1 MRANKSPL
9 MAACVLS
16 LTLLTGCESMPKSM
30 AELPFADKLGVAAPS
45 DPMAALKPP
54 APRTWPDAAQ
64 DVLNQRARGFGLV
77 NAPELNRYLNG
88 LYARLKT
95 QAGVP
100 EWPGSVHILA
110 SNAMQAYATAPGNLY
125 VDLAW
130 LTSVQSEDEIV
141 AVLAHEF
148 GHVYLDFHELEG
160 KVAGADSATGLLA
173 IGMTLAKG
181 TAQVTGWSDVDSL
194 MATYQLGRSL
204 ATSVYS
210 RSQESAAD
218 SFGLHLSLKL
228 GYSYEHG
235 MKAFLERQAS
245 WEEAGAERIKA
256 QHASLIQAQREQIKR
271 DTLQKSPPANNA
283 LSQSLAQTQ
292 GELNAGLGQVF
303 QQLTFDLN
311 DTIDQ
316 FKRVHPET
324 VARIDALTQAMNTL
338 KPPPPETDPVLA
350 PLDKARRDKRTA
362 ALLANYELAFQ
373 ALEKP
378 NDPGS
383 LVQARKAASGA
394 TASHA
399 VPVFALY
406 TVLNAQPAV
415 AKKLKL
421 DAGQVLESNLNA
433 EPDRAWRLYQERS
446 RRLKHAGQQTAA
458 SKVMTQGMAY
468 FQKAE
473 AAWPDAIRFAGE
485 TQGWDEAKRMAQVC
499 GQQFRRVATACTQ
512 AAATPAERAEVQRT
526 SQEKGNQLAKKLIKT
541 P

>member
-9 MAACVLS
+9 MAVSALA
-16 LTLLTGCESMPKSM
+16 LILLTGCESMPKSM
-30 AELPFADKLGVAAPS
+30 AELPFADKLGMAAPAN
-45 DPMAALKPP
+45 PMAALKPP

-88 LYARLKT
+88 LYARLKM
-95 QAGVP
+95 QAGVRD
-100 EWPGSVHILA
+100 WPGSVHILA

-160 KVAGADSATGLLA
+160 KVADADSATGLLV

-181 TAQVTGWSDVDSL
+181 TAQVAGWSDVDSL
-194 MATYQLGRSL
+194 MASYQVGRSL

-210 RSQESAAD
+210 RGQESAAD
-218 SFGLHLSLKL
+218 NFGLQLSLKL

-235 MKAFLERQAS
+235 MKSFLERQAS
-245 WEEAGAERIKA
+245 WEESGAERVKA
-256 QHASLIQAQREQIKR
+256 QQASLIQAQREQIKR
-271 DTLQKSPPANNA
+271 DTLQKNPPANNA
-283 LSQSLAQTQ
+283 LSQSLVQSQ
-292 GELNAGLGQVF
+292 GELNAGLGEAF
-303 QQLTFDLN
+303 QKITFDFN
-311 DTIDQ
+311 GVIDKI
-316 FKRVHPET
+316 KRVHPET
-324 VARIDALTQAMNTL
+324 VARIDALAVAMDTV
-338 KPPPPETDPVLA
+338 KPPPPETDPVVA
-350 PLDKARRDKRTA
+350 PLDKARSEKRTA
-362 ALLANYELAFQ
+362 TLLANYALAFQ
-373 ALEKP
+373 ALEQP
-378 NDPGS
+378 SEPAS
-383 LVQARKAASGA
+383 LVQARKSASGA

-399 VPVFALY
+399 VPAFALY
-406 TVLNAQPAV
+406 TVLNAQPAA

-421 DAGQVLESNLNA
+421 DAGQVLEANFNA

-446 RRLKHAGQQTAA
+446 SRLKQAGQQAAA
-458 SKVMTQGMAY
+458 SKAMSQGMAY

-473 AAWPDAIRFAGE
+473 AVWPDAIRFAGE
-485 TQGWDEAKRMAQVC
+485 TQGWDEAKRLAQLC
-499 GQQFRRVATACTQ
+499 GQQFRRVASECAK
-512 AAATPAERAEVQRT
+512 AAATPAELAEVQRM
-526 SQEKGNQLAKKLIKT
+526 SQKKAEQLVNRMVKT